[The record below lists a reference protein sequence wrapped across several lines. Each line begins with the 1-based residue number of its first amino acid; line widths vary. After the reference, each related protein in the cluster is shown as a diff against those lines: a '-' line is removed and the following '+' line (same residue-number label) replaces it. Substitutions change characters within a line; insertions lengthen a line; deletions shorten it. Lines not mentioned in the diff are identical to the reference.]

1 MAVFVVGF
9 TWIRSDLVEVGRGG
23 LGCRFPGCVPGCFPG
38 CGPGVFRWFGSRG
51 VRFAC
56 GSIWWGRRWRSFACD
71 CSVWWAG
78 ISLCVGLSLVGGAWG
93 SGVQLW
99 WGVRCR
105 VPRVAIKAWASRWLP
120 VTLSACRHPPFA
132 CNLNPSLALR
142 GTAGR
147 VGLSA
152 ASIKRALGAL
162 PKTLPP
168 SPSTS
173 PLL

>member
-1 MAVFVVGF
+1 MSRGVV
-9 TWIRSDLVEVGRGG
+9 
-23 LGCRFPGCVPGCFPG
+23 PG
-38 CGPGVFRWFGSRG
+38 CGPGCSVCLVRVGFGSRAVPFGGGVGG
-51 VRFAC
+51 VRLRAIARC
-56 GSIWWGRRWRSFACD
+56 GGRESA
-71 CSVWWAG
+71 
-78 ISLCVGLSLVGGAWG
+78 CVGLSLVGGAWG

-168 SPSTS
+168 SLALAHFAS
-173 PLL
+173 PIGVSADWIRVPARLERVRARVKVGWG